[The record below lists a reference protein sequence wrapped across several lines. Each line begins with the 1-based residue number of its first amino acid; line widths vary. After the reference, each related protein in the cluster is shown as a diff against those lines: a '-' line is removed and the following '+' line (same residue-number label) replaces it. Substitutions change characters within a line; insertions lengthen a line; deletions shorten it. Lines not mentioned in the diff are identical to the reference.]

1 MKLAIHGGKKSIEKE
16 DESLFHWPIVTTEDI
31 QAVTDVL
38 TNGTMSG
45 TDITKKFEREF
56 ADYLDVHHA
65 LCFCNG
71 TASLLASMYACN
83 VGAGDEIIAASMS
96 YWASAAPALM
106 LGATVNFA
114 DIDSNTLCINPNDI
128 EHRICNRTKA
138 IVVTHYAGHPCP
150 MDKIMGIA
158 HKHNIKVIEDASHA
172 HGGLYKGQKIGTIGD
187 IGAMSMMAGKGLAI
201 GEGGMIVTNNREL
214 YERCIA
220 FAHYERTG
228 IETKFNT
235 PDNQITFKYLKKYS
249 GLPLGAMKGRINQT
263 CSAMGRVQLRYF
275 QQRIEEIQAAM
286 NYFWDQM
293 VDVPGIRPHRI
304 SPSTNSTMG
313 AWYYPQA
320 LFNSEELNN
329 IECSK
334 FAEAIRAEGISW
346 CFPGGNEPLHLHPF
360 FHTADIF
367 NTGKPTSISFGQRDV
382 RQGIGTLKN
391 SENIKKYSL
400 AIPWFKHFEKKQID
414 AYIHAFKKVIVNID
428 LLES

>member
-1 MKLAIHGGKKSIEKE
+1 
-16 DESLFHWPIVTTEDI
+16 
-31 QAVTDVL
+31 
-38 TNGTMSG
+38 
-45 TDITKKFEREF
+45 
-56 ADYLDVHHA
+56 
-65 LCFCNG
+65 
-71 TASLLASMYACN
+71 
-83 VGAGDEIIAASMS
+83 
-96 YWASAAPALM
+96 
-106 LGATVNFA
+106 
-114 DIDSNTLCINPNDI
+114 
-128 EHRICNRTKA
+128 
-138 IVVTHYAGHPCP
+138 
-150 MDKIMGIA
+150 
-158 HKHNIKVIEDASHA
+158 
-172 HGGLYKGQKIGTIGD
+172 
-187 IGAMSMMAGKGLAI
+187 
-201 GEGGMIVTNNREL
+201 
-214 YERCIA
+214 
-220 FAHYERTG
+220 
-228 IETKFNT
+228 
-235 PDNQITFKYLKKYS
+235 

-304 SPSTNSTMG
+304 SPSTNYTMG

-382 RQGIGTLKN
+382 RQGVGTLKN

-414 AYIHAFKKVIVNID
+414 AYIHAFKKVIENIT